1 MASKSKILIVD
12 DDPDY
17 RDATKLLLQD
27 RGYEVV
33 TAEGPDAGFKA
44 LEEARP
50 DLIILDIMMPQ
61 GIEGF
66 QWVSKI
72 RHHTDTSL
80 REVPIIVASS
90 IHQTT
95 GFRFGQG
102 DSDESGDYLP
112 VQGFLEKP
120 LDPDR
125 LAAKIEAI
133 LASKR

>member
-1 MASKSKILIVD
+1 MEKKAKILVID

-17 RDATKLLLQD
+17 LDTTKFFLLD

-33 TAEGPDAGFKA
+33 TAASPDEGAKA
-44 LEEARP
+44 LEESRP
-50 DLIILDIMMPQ
+50 DLVILDIMMPE

-72 RHHTDTSL
+72 RHHRDESL
-80 REVPIIVASS
+80 RGVPIIVASS

-95 GFRFGQG
+95 GMRFGRG

-112 VQGFLEKP
+112 VQAFLEKP
-120 LDPDR
+120 LDPDQ

-133 LASKR
+133 LGNG